1 MMIMKK
7 LFVYFACVAILSSC
21 GLSESE
27 QNKVNGRIDSLQ
39 TVINQR
45 DSEIDELMGTFNEIQ
60 TAFDQINAAEGRV
73 SLFADNYEKN
83 SDALQENMKF
93 IQETMEANRKKIDE
107 LQARL
112 KSSGINA
119 KKLQDA
125 IDKLNSQMKEKDK
138 SIAELRTLLA
148 NKDIQI
154 AELGDSLASVSAKN
168 EEIEKAKEA
177 VDQIANKQDELL
189 NTAWYVYGTKSEL
202 KERRI
207 LVDGDVLKTSD
218 FDADYFTKIDIR
230 NTIVIPLNSKSVK
243 VLTTHPEDSY
253 TLIKGS
259 NGEYTLRIKDPSIFW
274 SVSKYLVVR
283 VK

>member
-1 MMIMKK
+1 
-7 LFVYFACVAILSSC
+7 
-21 GLSESE
+21 LSESE

-107 LQARL
+107 LQAHL

-138 SIAELRTLLA
+138 SITELRTLLA

-177 VDQIANKQDELL
+177 VDQIASKQDELL

>member
-1 MMIMKK
+1 MKK

-45 DSEIDELMGTFNEIQ
+45 DIEIDELMGTFNEIQ

-168 EEIEKAKEA
+168 EEIEKAKKA
-177 VDQIANKQDELL
+177 VDQIASKQDELL

-243 VLTTHPEDSY
+243 ILTTHPEDSY

>member
-7 LFVYFACVAILSSC
+7 LFVCFACVAILSSC

-177 VDQIANKQDELL
+177 VDQIASKQDELL

-243 VLTTHPEDSY
+243 ILTTHPEDSY

-274 SVSKYLVVR
+274 SVSKYLVIR

>member
-1 MMIMKK
+1 MKK

>member
-7 LFVYFACVAILSSC
+7 LFIYFACVAILSSC

-27 QNKVNGRIDSLQ
+27 QNKVNGRIDSLK

-177 VDQIANKQDELL
+177 VDQIASKQDELL

-243 VLTTHPEDSY
+243 ILTTHPEDSY

-259 NGEYTLRIKDPSIFW
+259 NGEYTLRIKEPSVFW

>member
-7 LFVYFACVAILSSC
+7 LFVCFACVAILSSC

-177 VDQIANKQDELL
+177 VDQIASKQDELL

>member
-1 MMIMKK
+1 MKK

-27 QNKVNGRIDSLQ
+27 QNKVNGRIDSLL

-45 DSEIDELMGTFNEIQ
+45 DIEIDELMGTFNEIQ

-177 VDQIANKQDELL
+177 VDQIASKQDELL

-243 VLTTHPEDSY
+243 ILTTHPEDSY

>member
-1 MMIMKK
+1 MKK
-7 LFVYFACVAILSSC
+7 LFVLLACVATLMSC
-21 GLSESE
+21 GQSESE
-27 QNKVNGRIDSLQ
+27 KLQMNGRIDSLQ
-39 TVINQR
+39 TVIDQR
-45 DSEIDELMGTFNEIQ
+45 DSEINELMGTFNEIQ
-60 TAFDQINAAEGRV
+60 AGFDQINAAEGRV
-73 SLFADNYEKN
+73 SLYADNYEKN
-83 SDALQENMKF
+83 SQDLQENMKF
-93 IQETMEANRKKIDE
+93 IQKTMDENRKKIEE

-119 KKLQDA
+119 AKLQAA
-125 IDKLNSQMKEKDK
+125 IDKLTAQMAAKEKEV
-138 SIAELRTLLA
+138 AELRTLLA
-148 NKDIQI
+148 KKDIQI
-154 AELGDSLASVSAKN
+154 AELGDSLASVVSKS
-168 EEIEKAKEA
+168 EEIQKAKDE
-177 VDQIANKQDELL
+177 VDLIASKQDELL

-243 VLTTHPEDSY
+243 VLTTHPADSY
-253 TLIKGS
+253 ALIKGD
-259 NGEYTLRIKDPSIFW
+259 NGEYTLRIKEPSAFW

>member
-1 MMIMKK
+1 MKK
-7 LFVYFACVAILSSC
+7 LFIYFACVAILSSC

-168 EEIEKAKEA
+168 EEIEKAKET
-177 VDQIANKQDELL
+177 VDQIASKQDELL

-243 VLTTHPEDSY
+243 ILTTHPEDSY

>member
-1 MMIMKK
+1 MKK

-45 DSEIDELMGTFNEIQ
+45 DIEIDELMGTFNEIQ

-168 EEIEKAKEA
+168 EEIEKAKKA
-177 VDQIANKQDELL
+177 VDQIASKQDELL

-243 VLTTHPEDSY
+243 ILTTHPEDSY

-274 SVSKYLVVR
+274 SVSKYLVIR

>member
-154 AELGDSLASVSAKN
+154 AELGDSLASASAKN

-177 VDQIANKQDELL
+177 VDQIASKQDELL

-243 VLTTHPEDSY
+243 ILTTHPEDSY

>member
-1 MMIMKK
+1 MKK

-177 VDQIANKQDELL
+177 VDQIASKQDELL

-243 VLTTHPEDSY
+243 VLTIHPEDSY

>member
-1 MMIMKK
+1 MKK

-168 EEIEKAKEA
+168 EEIEKAKKA
-177 VDQIANKQDELL
+177 VDQIASKQDELL

>member
-154 AELGDSLASVSAKN
+154 AELGDSLASASAKN

-177 VDQIANKQDELL
+177 VDQIASKQDELL

-243 VLTTHPEDSY
+243 ILTTHPEDSY

-274 SVSKYLVVR
+274 SVSKYLVIR

>member
-119 KKLQDA
+119 KKLQDV

-177 VDQIANKQDELL
+177 VDQIASKQDELL

>member
-1 MMIMKK
+1 MKK

-27 QNKVNGRIDSLQ
+27 QNKVNGRIDSLL

-45 DSEIDELMGTFNEIQ
+45 DIEIDELMGTFNEIQ

-177 VDQIANKQDELL
+177 VDQIASKQDELL

-274 SVSKYLVVR
+274 GVSKYLVVR

>member
-7 LFVYFACVAILSSC
+7 LFVCFACVAILSSC

-177 VDQIANKQDELL
+177 VDQIASKQDELL

-207 LVDGDVLKTSD
+207 LADGDVLKTSD

-243 VLTTHPEDSY
+243 ILTTHPEDSY

>member
-1 MMIMKK
+1 MKK
-7 LFVYFACVAILSSC
+7 LFVCFACVAILSSC

-177 VDQIANKQDELL
+177 VDQIASKQDELL

-243 VLTTHPEDSY
+243 ILTTHPEDSY

>member
-1 MMIMKK
+1 MKK
-7 LFVYFACVAILSSC
+7 LFVCFACVAILSSC

-177 VDQIANKQDELL
+177 VDQIASKQDELL

>member
-138 SIAELRTLLA
+138 SIVELRTLLA

-168 EEIEKAKEA
+168 EEIENAKEA
-177 VDQIANKQDELL
+177 VDQIASKQDELL

-243 VLTTHPEDSY
+243 ILTTHPEDSY

>member
-1 MMIMKK
+1 MKK

-154 AELGDSLASVSAKN
+154 AELGDSLASASAKN

-177 VDQIANKQDELL
+177 VDQIASKQDELL

-243 VLTTHPEDSY
+243 ILTTHPEDSY

>member
-177 VDQIANKQDELL
+177 VDQIASKQDELL

-243 VLTTHPEDSY
+243 VLTIHPEDSY

>member
-1 MMIMKK
+1 MKK

-45 DSEIDELMGTFNEIQ
+45 DIEIDELMGTFNEIQ

-168 EEIEKAKEA
+168 EEIEKAKKA
-177 VDQIANKQDELL
+177 VDQIASKQDELL